1 MAEIKLVLKVDDQGT
16 IVLDKFTSQIKKTG
30 DSVSSMDRALSV
42 VKWDAFTNLVQKAY
56 GVLSKFYDLAERG
69 AKVRAVEESFTS
81 MARNFNVAGD
91 ALIRELERVTKGTVE
106 NSDLM
111 AKALRLISEG
121 FSEKQIVGIGEAAR
135 VSARLTGKTVS
146 EAYEAISDSI
156 INLRERGLKTAG
168 IVIDMDK
175 AYQKH
180 AITLGVG
187 KEQLSD
193 YGKRMAIVDTVM
205 EKTEEDSA
213 KLGKSLNEL
222 NDYEQFQK
230 RSAVWKEMGDQVAKL
245 AGEFVKLSAAAVR
258 AWADV
263 EKGAR
268 EWAGMKLLQG
278 LGALGLMPTLP
289 SNYYLS
295 EKLTTGLGMMAGA
308 AKGGPSQIK
317 VADPLEVQKKLL
329 ELQKQGL
336 AIGYQTFEDKI
347 KILDLDRESAIQE
360 LKKVGMRQLASKVWE
375 NYWKNVAKAEA
386 EEADRISG
394 INVAF
399 GKVVAEA
406 QRLSD
411 LGEMP
416 SWEDFLIDIPK
427 GMMVIETETGKILV
441 KFSAYADMLDR
452 VRESTAE
459 IMRLNSEWMKG
470 GGFERFGYEAGDF
483 TIPQDYMKIGEKL
496 QKIYDPKIAK
506 EMELEVAKIT
516 YDYQAQYEI
525 GLKLIEMQADQY
537 NQLGLSDATIEKWK
551 SAKTF
556 QLNVELGR
564 TVDLTKSIGD
574 AFNKVFDGMIAGTLK
589 VKDAFKSFFLSIG
602 RDYLNVFLKNTREGL
617 EKWVNNLFSGKT
629 TTASTNQAG
638 QTTGTSGTSGGGGG
652 ILGWLGLGGQMGSGG
667 GGGGGA
673 GSLLG
678 AIAAVYSI
686 ASIYSASGSNKQSRG
701 SSAGSGFYSGA
712 ILGTTIGS
720 YFPILGNI
728 VGFIVGG
735 IVGAVAGW
743 LGGGSGEDAK
753 KRMIAALAQRN
764 KTYGSM
770 VAMGFDIPI
779 NEKGTG
785 FDMSAI
791 KEQGGLLG
799 IPAPHVG
806 KKRTAL
812 WEAAQ
817 ELYKSV
823 AEDFAKALSAGLRID
838 SFKTFERG
846 LRNSI
851 YENVLEGMV
860 QAFTR
865 ASALR
870 EVLTPIY
877 QFIYEGVA
885 NALTKGFDIA
895 GFKAGIEE
903 RYAKLTPVLAAME
916 PLFKIMYQATQ
927 SLRGEITGGGGRL
940 SIPSFQHGGVMPYT
954 GLALV
959 HKNEPVGAPPV
970 TVNINNPSFGDTGG
984 NIDIL
989 SYRIGRKIQWATKRP
1004 QVFG

>member
-111 AKALRLISEG
+111 AKALRLISES

-146 EAYEAISDSI
+146 EAYESISDSI

-193 YGKRMAIVDTVM
+193 YGKRMAVVDAVM
-205 EKTEEDSA
+205 EKTQEDAA

-258 AWADV
+258 TWADV

-295 EKLTTGLGMMAGA
+295 EKLTTGLGMTTGA
-308 AKGGPSQIK
+308 ARGGPSQIK

-360 LKKVGMRQLASKVWE
+360 LKKVGMGQLASKVWE
-375 NYWKNVAKAEA
+375 NYWKNVEKAEI

-441 KFSAYADMLDR
+441 KVSAYADMLDR

-459 IMRLNSEWMKG
+459 IMRLNSEWVKG

-483 TIPQDYMKIGEKL
+483 TIPQGYMKIGEKL

-506 EMELEVAKIT
+506 EMELEAAKIT

-537 NQLGLSDATIEKWK
+537 NQLGLSDAIIEKWK

-602 RDYLNVFLKNTREGL
+602 RDYLNAFLKNTREGL
-617 EKWVNNLFSGKT
+617 EKWINNLFSGKT
-629 TTASTNQAG
+629 TATTAG
-638 QTTGTSGTSGGGGG
+638 QAATGTGTSGGGGL
-652 ILGWLGLGGQMGSGG
+652 LGFLGLGGQMGGG
-667 GGGGGA
+667 AGGA

-678 AIAAVYSI
+678 GIAAIYSI
-686 ASIYSASGSNKQSRG
+686 STLFSGSGGQKMSQQT
-701 SSAGSGFYSGA
+701 SAATGA
-712 ILGTTIGS
+712 IYGAIIGAYFLGIGA
-720 YFPILGNI
+720 L
-728 VGFIVGG
+728 
-735 IVGAVAGW
+735 VGAVVGAIYGW
-743 LGGGSGEDAK
+743 FTGSKGGEAA
-753 KRMIAALAQRN
+753 KRMAIALTQRY
-764 KTYGSM
+764 KTYVSM
-770 VAMGFDIPI
+770 KAMGFDIPI

-823 AEDFAKALSAGLRID
+823 TEDFAKALSAGLRID

-870 EVLTPIY
+870 NVLTPIY

-959 HKNEPVGAPPV
+959 HKGERISSKEGSPIMI
-970 TVNINNPSFGDTGG
+970 TVNATISNDMDLKMLARQLGRD
-984 NIDIL
+984 IDWE
-989 SYRIGRKIQWATKRP
+989 RRKSLRY
-1004 QVFG
+1004 